1 MNFGANLLPILS
13 PFGVEEAA
21 RREDRPGGQ
30 PHARRLLDP
39 RQQRGADRRDFAVF
53 LFDRVLGGD
62 DDAGPLQRLGED
74 FVEGGED
81 RVGEDVGAGDEGD
94 ADHDREGR
102 RQGAHLARPEA
113 LEARG

>member
-1 MNFGANLLPILS
+1 MNLGANLLPIFS
-13 PFGVEEAA
+13 PSASKKPPGVKIAPAA
-21 RREDRPGGQ
+21 SFTPG
-30 PHARRLLDP
+30 RLLHP
-39 RQQRGADRRDFAVF
+39 RQQRGADRRHFAVF

-62 DDAGPLQRLGED
+62 DDAGALQRLAED

-94 ADHDREGR
+94 ADDDREGR
-102 RQGAHLARPEA
+102 RQRAHLARPEA